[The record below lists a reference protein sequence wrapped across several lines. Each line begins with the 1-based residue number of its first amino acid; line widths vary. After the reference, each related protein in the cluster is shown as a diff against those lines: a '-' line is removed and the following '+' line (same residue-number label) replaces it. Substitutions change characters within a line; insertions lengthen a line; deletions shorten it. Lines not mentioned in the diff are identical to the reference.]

1 MSDVFVS
8 YARVDQPFVRRLCA
22 SLALLS
28 KDVWADF
35 EDIPPTAAWL
45 EEVFRGIDAAH
56 TFAFVITP
64 DSVRSET
71 CRRELDHAVDHH
83 KRIVPLVRR
92 EVAHPDTV
100 SRSACRTELDLLSR
114 RR

>member
-64 DSVRSET
+64 DSVRSGFAGVNWIT
-71 CRRELDHAVDHH
+71 QSTTTSASFPSFAGRWRTRIPSP
-83 KRIVPLVRR
+83 KRLP
-92 EVAHPDTV
+92 H
-100 SRSACRTELDLLSR
+100 
-114 RR
+114 